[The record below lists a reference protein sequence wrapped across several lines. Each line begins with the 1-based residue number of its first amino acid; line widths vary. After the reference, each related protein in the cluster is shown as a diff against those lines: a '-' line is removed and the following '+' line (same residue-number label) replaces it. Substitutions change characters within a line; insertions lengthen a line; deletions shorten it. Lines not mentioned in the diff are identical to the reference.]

1 MNSVSFSGIFP
12 GGGGRFQRCLSLVHQ
27 PVKSPLIP
35 LHIMRATKLEM
46 ASRDAV
52 FGLRSEYRENTTQ
65 DFGRICVGF
74 VGLRLQSFCF
84 LLLKRVQGD
93 YFRLGEF
100 SATGGGGCQ
109 LPFSEE
115 QGDKGSIEMLRCL
128 SLSHRKTSWAQSQ
141 GRGGRGVG
149 AQSVAL
155 AGGGQLFLD
164 HQIPRPRTWV
174 LMVKL
179 RPQLNTGTVVAQVH
193 TETPAHCYL
202 HSLMVLGFLPEPHTP
217 WSHKRDSSKPR
228 VLMYQHSSRIGS
240 CSFQNHLHPAE
251 PLASSHHPWDTNL

>member
-1 MNSVSFSGIFP
+1 
-12 GGGGRFQRCLSLVHQ
+12 
-27 PVKSPLIP
+27 
-35 LHIMRATKLEM
+35 MRTTKLEM

-52 FGLRSEYRENTTQ
+52 FGLRNEYRENTTQ
-65 DFGRICVGF
+65 GFGRICVGF

-128 SLSHRKTSWAQSQ
+128 SLSLRKTSWAQSQ
-141 GRGGRGVG
+141 GRGEGGFG
-149 AQSVAL
+149 AQSVDL

-174 LMVKL
+174 LMFKL
-179 RPQLNTGTVVAQVH
+179 RPQLHTGTVVAQVH
-193 TETPAHCYL
+193 TETPAHCLL
-202 HSLMVLGFLPEPHTP
+202 HSLMVLGFLPEPHT
-217 WSHKRDSSKPR
+217 SDSSNPR
-228 VLMYQHSSRIGS
+228 VLMYLSLETQHQHSSCIGS
-240 CSFQNHLHPAE
+240 CSFQSHLAEMGIVQHRHLPAT
-251 PLASSHHPWDTNL
+251 LGILTCKYFFI